1 MVKCGLDI
9 RIFITIIYKAKIV
22 PFLEQGLMY
31 KIRLKYV
38 SLCYVSI
45 FSQFEEMNL
54 IVLLEWF
61 NTVS

>member
-1 MVKCGLDI
+1 MC
-9 RIFITIIYKAKIV
+9 
-22 PFLEQGLMY
+22 E
-31 KIRLKYV
+31 IRLKHV

-45 FSQFEEMNL
+45 FGQFEEMNL

>member
-1 MVKCGLDI
+1 MSFGYTY
-9 RIFITIIYKAKIV
+9 FITIVSKAIIV
-22 PFLEQGLMY
+22 PFLEQGLIY
-31 KIRLKYV
+31 KIPLMYV

-45 FSQFEEMNL
+45 FGQFEEMNL

>member
-22 PFLEQGLMY
+22 PFLEQGLMC

-38 SLCYVSI
+38 SLCYVST

>member
-1 MVKCGLDI
+1 LVDCGLDI
-9 RIFITIIYKAKIV
+9 CIICKAKIV
-22 PFLEQGLMY
+22 PFLEQGLMC
-31 KIRLKYV
+31 KIQLKFV

-45 FSQFEEMNL
+45 FGQFEEMNL